1 MGVVDRVEIRRAD
14 AVDCRGSGV
23 LAPAQ
28 PGPLHQEGPVGL
40 EEIGESSLLGRGLLG
55 WTGTGIGGSQ
65 VRMSLGSV
73 VLG

>member
-1 MGVVDRVEIRRAD
+1 MGVADGEEIPRAETT
-14 AVDCRGSGV
+14 GSTGV
-23 LAPAQ
+23 LASAP
-28 PGPLHQEGPVGL
+28 PCPLHQEGPMGL